1 MESKNIAIIAIVA
14 IIIIVAGLYAS
25 GIFTGGNSAEG
36 NLTVLAGAGTILA
49 MDDLK
54 ASFEEKNPGT
64 TINIQY
70 GNSGELFSTLNTQKS
85 ADMVIPG
92 DLTFM
97 EKAKSKGYLENDTI
111 KPIVYHIPVIAVQK
125 GNPKNITSL
134 KDLGNPG
141 LKIGLGDTNG
151 TAVGKQSI
159 KILNK
164 TGNLNAVKNNVVVYA
179 PTVNQL
185 MTYITSGQV
194 DAVILMEEIAT
205 TGKGQDK
212 IEVIKIPEDQNAIAT
227 IGVSLTVFTQNKN
240 LATQFEDYITSPEG
254 LEIWKKHGFKP
265 VQ

>member
-111 KPIVYHIPVIAVQK
+111 KPIVYHIPVIAVHFK
-125 GNPKNITSL
+125 GPSSW
-134 KDLGNPG
+134 P
-141 LKIGLGDTNG
+141 
-151 TAVGKQSI
+151 A
-159 KILNK
+159 
-164 TGNLNAVKNNVVVYA
+164 
-179 PTVNQL
+179 
-185 MTYITSGQV
+185 
-194 DAVILMEEIAT
+194 
-205 TGKGQDK
+205 
-212 IEVIKIPEDQNAIAT
+212 
-227 IGVSLTVFTQNKN
+227 
-240 LATQFEDYITSPEG
+240 
-254 LEIWKKHGFKP
+254 
-265 VQ
+265 